1 MVDLSKYTTT
11 KVMIMKGDRKYIFMF
26 LLPSAVLMGLFLYY
40 PFFKSFYLSFYR
52 TKGFFDKKF
61 VGWDNFERLFTDKL
75 LGAATLHTLELMLY
89 VLLFQVGIALI
100 LAVLVEG
107 ISRLKSFYRTVFFFP
122 VVISGTAI
130 SLLFVLF
137 YNYNFGLLNNL
148 LANFGIEKI
157 FWLDEG
163 NALRAV
169 AIPTVWHYVGFYF
182 ILFLTAMS
190 KIPSDYYEAARLEG
204 IGAFKRTTKL
214 TIPLIMSDIKV
225 VITLA
230 ITGTLKVFEFVWVI
244 TSGQNGSEVLGTY
257 MYKKAMVDQNFGYG
271 SAVAI
276 YMVIFGVLLALLA
289 NRLLKRD
296 EITY

>member
-1 MVDLSKYTTT
+1 
-11 KVMIMKGDRKYIFMF
+11 MKGDRKYIFMF

-40 PFFKSFYLSFYR
+40 PFFKSFYLSFFR

-61 VGWDNFERLFTDKL
+61 VGWDNFERLFTDNL

-107 ISRLKSFYRTVFFFP
+107 ISRLKAFYRTVFFFP

-148 LANFGIEKI
+148 LANFGIDKVL
-157 FWLDEG
+157 WLDEG
-163 NALRAV
+163 NALKAV

>member
-1 MVDLSKYTTT
+1 
-11 KVMIMKGDRKYIFMF
+11 MKGDRKYIWMF
-26 LLPSAVLMGLFLYY
+26 LLPAAVIMAIFLYY
-40 PFFKSFYLSFYR
+40 PFFKSLYLSFYR
-52 TKGFFDKKF
+52 TTGFFDKRF
-61 VGWDNFERLFTDKL
+61 VGWNNYERLFSDEL
-75 LGAATLHTLELMLY
+75 LGAATLNTLEVMLY
-89 VLLFQVGIALI
+89 VLVFQVGIALV
-100 LAVLVEG
+100 LAVLVDSIRKG
-107 ISRLKSFYRTVFFFP
+107 KDFYRTVFFFP

-148 LANFGIEKI
+148 LAQFNIEKVL
-157 FWLDEG
+157 WLDQG
-163 NALRAV
+163 NALKAIS
-169 AIPTVWHYVGFYF
+169 IPTVWHYVGFYF

-190 KIPSDYYEAARLEG
+190 KIPSDYYEAAKLEG
-204 IGAFKRTTKL
+204 ISGLKKTTML

-244 TSGQNGSEVLGTY
+244 TRGQNGTEVLGTY

-276 YMVIFGVLLALLA
+276 YMVIFGVVLALVA

>member
-1 MVDLSKYTTT
+1 
-11 KVMIMKGDRKYIFMF
+11 MKGDRKYIFLF
-26 LLPSAVLMGLFLYY
+26 LLPAAVIMGVFLYY
-40 PFFKSFYLSFYR
+40 PFFKSVFFSFFR
-52 TKGFFDKKF
+52 TTGFFDRKF
-61 VGWDNFERLFTDKL
+61 VGWDNYERLFTDKL

-89 VLLFQVGIALI
+89 VILFQVGIALV
-100 LAVLVEG
+100 LAVLVDN
-107 ISRLKSFYRTVFFFP
+107 ISRLQGFFRTVFFFP

-148 LANFGIEKI
+148 LANFGIDKVL
-157 FWLDEG
+157 WLDEH
-163 NALRAV
+163 NALKAV

-182 ILFLTAMS
+182 VLFLTAMS
-190 KIPSDYYEAARLEG
+190 KIPSDYYEAAKLEG
-204 IGAFKRTTKL
+204 ITGFKKTTRL
-214 TIPLIMSDIKV
+214 TIPLILSDIKV

-244 TSGQNGSEVLGTY
+244 ASGQNGTEVLGTY

-271 SAVAI
+271 STVAI
-276 YMVIFGVLLALLA
+276 YMVVFGVALAMLA
-289 NRLLKRD
+289 NRLMKRE

>member
-1 MVDLSKYTTT
+1 
-11 KVMIMKGDRKYIFMF
+11 MKGDRKYIVLF
-26 LLPSAVLMGLFLYY
+26 LLPAVAIMTIFLYY
-40 PFFKSFYLSFYR
+40 PFFKSLYLSFYR
-52 TKGFFDKKF
+52 TTGFFDKKF
-61 VGWDNFERLFTDKL
+61 VGWANYERLFTDKL
-75 LGAATLHTLELMLY
+75 LGAATLHTLEIMLY
-89 VLLFQVGIALI
+89 VIVFQVGIALV
-100 LAVLVEG
+100 LAVLVDN
-107 ISRLKSFYRTVFFFP
+107 ISKLKSFYRTVFFFP

-148 LANFGIEKI
+148 LAQFDIEKVL
-157 FWLDEG
+157 WLDDK
-163 NALRAV
+163 NALKAV
-169 AIPTVWHYVGFYF
+169 SIPTVWHYVGFYF
-182 ILFLTAMS
+182 VLFLTAMS
-190 KIPSDYYEAARLEG
+190 KIPSDYYEAAKLEG
-204 IGAFKRTTKL
+204 ISTFKRTTML

-244 TSGQNGSEVLGTY
+244 TSGQNGTEVLGTY

-271 SAVAI
+271 STVAI
-276 YMVIFGVLLALLA
+276 YMVVFGVLLAVIA

>member
-1 MVDLSKYTTT
+1 
-11 KVMIMKGDRKYIFMF
+11 MKGDRKYIVLF
-26 LLPSAVLMGLFLYY
+26 LLPAVAIMTIFLYY
-40 PFFKSFYLSFYR
+40 PFFKSLYLSFYR
-52 TKGFFDKKF
+52 TTGFFDKKF
-61 VGWDNFERLFTDKL
+61 VGWANYERLFTDKL
-75 LGAATLHTLELMLY
+75 LGAATLHTLEIMLY
-89 VLLFQVGIALI
+89 VIVFQVGIALV
-100 LAVLVEG
+100 LAVLVDN
-107 ISRLKSFYRTVFFFP
+107 ISKLKSFYRTVFFFP

-148 LANFGIEKI
+148 LAQFDIEKVL
-157 FWLDEG
+157 WLDDK
-163 NALRAV
+163 NALKAV
-169 AIPTVWHYVGFYF
+169 SIPTVWHYVGFYF
-182 ILFLTAMS
+182 VLFLTAMS
-190 KIPSDYYEAARLEG
+190 KIPSDYYEAAKLEG
-204 IGAFKRTTKL
+204 ISAFKRTTML

-244 TSGQNGSEVLGTY
+244 TSGQNGTEVLGTY

-271 SAVAI
+271 STVAI
-276 YMVIFGVLLALLA
+276 YMVVFGVLLAVIA

>member
-1 MVDLSKYTTT
+1 
-11 KVMIMKGDRKYIFMF
+11 MKGDRKYIVMF
-26 LLPSAVLMGLFLYY
+26 LLPAAAFMSVFLYY
-40 PFFKSFYLSFYR
+40 PFFKSVYLSFYR
-52 TKGFFDKKF
+52 TSGFFDKKF
-61 VGWDNFERLFTDKL
+61 VGWDNYKRLFTDEL
-75 LGAATLHTLELMLY
+75 LGAATLHTLELMIY
-89 VLLFQVGIALI
+89 VILFQVGIALV
-100 LAVLVEG
+100 LAVLVDN
-107 ISRLKSFYRTVFFFP
+107 IQKLKGFYRTVFFFP

-157 FWLDEG
+157 LWLDEN
-163 NALRAV
+163 NALKAV
-169 AIPTVWHYVGFYF
+169 AIPTVWHYIGFYF
-182 ILFLTAMS
+182 VLFLTAMS
-190 KIPSDYYEAARLEG
+190 KIPSDYYEAAKLEG
-204 IGAFKRTTKL
+204 ISGIRKTTML

-244 TSGQNGSEVLGTY
+244 TKGQNGTEVLGTY

-271 SAVAI
+271 STIAI
-276 YMVIFGVLLALLA
+276 YMVVFGVLLALIA

>member
-1 MVDLSKYTTT
+1 
-11 KVMIMKGDRKYIFMF
+11 MKGDRKYIFMF

-61 VGWDNFERLFTDKL
+61 VGWDNFERLFTDNL

>member
-1 MVDLSKYTTT
+1 MN
-11 KVMIMKGDRKYIFMF
+11 MKGDRKYIFLF
-26 LLPSAVLMGLFLYY
+26 LLPSAVLMSMFLYY
-40 PFFKSFYLSFYR
+40 PFFKSVYLSFFR

-61 VGWDNFERLFTDKL
+61 VGWDNFTRLFSDNL
-75 LGAATLHTLELMLY
+75 LGQATLHTLELMLY
-89 VLLFQVGIALI
+89 VIVFQVGIALV
-100 LAVLVEG
+100 LAVLVESIG
-107 ISRLKSFYRTVFFFP
+107 KLQSVYRTVFFFP

-137 YNYNFGLLNNL
+137 YNYNFGLLNSL

-157 FWLDEG
+157 LWLDEG

-204 IGAFKRTTKL
+204 IGPFKRTVML
-214 TIPLIMSDIKV
+214 TIPLILSDIKV

-244 TSGQNGSEVLGTY
+244 AKGQNGTEVLGTY
-257 MYKKAMVDQNFGYG
+257 MYKKALVDQNFGYG

-276 YMVIFGVLLALLA
+276 YMVVFGVVLAMVA
-289 NRLLKRD
+289 NRLMKRE

>member
-1 MVDLSKYTTT
+1 
-11 KVMIMKGDRKYIFMF
+11 MKGDRKYIFMF

-89 VLLFQVGIALI
+89 VLLFQVGIALV
-100 LAVLVEG
+100 LAVLVEA
-107 ISRLKSFYRTVFFFP
+107 ISRLKTFYRTVFFFP

-157 FWLDEG
+157 FWLEEG

-204 IGAFKRTTKL
+204 INAFKRTTKL

>member
-1 MVDLSKYTTT
+1 M
-11 KVMIMKGDRKYIFMF
+11 MKGDRKYIFLF
-26 LLPSAVLMGLFLYY
+26 LLPAAILMTVFMYY
-40 PFFKSFYLSFYR
+40 PFFKSLYLSFFR

-61 VGWDNFERLFTDKL
+61 IGWDNYERLFSDNL
-75 LGAATLHTLELMLY
+75 LGAATLHTLEIMLY
-89 VLLFQVGIALI
+89 VILFQVGIALV
-100 LAVLVEG
+100 LAVMVDLIG
-107 ISRLKSFYRTVFFFP
+107 KLKGFYRTVFFFP

-137 YNYNFGLLNNL
+137 YNYNFGLLNTV

-157 FWLDEG
+157 LWLDEG
-163 NALRAV
+163 NALKAV
-169 AIPTVWHYVGFYF
+169 AVPTVWHYVGFYF

-204 IGAFKRTTKL
+204 ISALKRTTTL

-230 ITGTLKVFEFVWVI
+230 ITGTLKVFEFIWVI
-244 TSGQNGSEVLGTY
+244 TSGQNGTEVLGTY

-271 SAVAI
+271 SAIAI
-276 YMVIFGVLLALLA
+276 YMVVFGVLLSLLA

>member
-1 MVDLSKYTTT
+1 
-11 KVMIMKGDRKYIFMF
+11 MKGDRKYIFMF
-26 LLPSAVLMGLFLYY
+26 LLPSALLMTIFLYY
-40 PFFKSFYLSFYR
+40 PFFKSFYLSFFR

-61 VGWDNFERLFTDKL
+61 VGWDNFHRLFTDNL

-89 VLLFQVGIALI
+89 VLLFQVGIALV

-107 ISRLKSFYRTVFFFP
+107 IGRLSTFYRTVFFFP

-157 FWLDEG
+157 LWLDEG
-163 NALRAV
+163 NALKAI

-204 IGAFKRTTKL
+204 IGAFKRTTML

-257 MYKKAMVDQNFGYG
+257 MYKKALVDQNFGYG

-276 YMVIFGVLLALLA
+276 YMVVFGVLLALLA

>member
-1 MVDLSKYTTT
+1 
-11 KVMIMKGDRKYIFMF
+11 MKGDRKYIFLF
-26 LLPSAVLMGLFLYY
+26 LLPAAILMTVFMYY
-40 PFFKSFYLSFYR
+40 PFFKSLYLSFFR

-61 VGWDNFERLFTDKL
+61 IGWDNYERLFSDNL
-75 LGAATLHTLELMLY
+75 LGAATLHTLEIMLY
-89 VLLFQVGIALI
+89 VILFQVGIALV
-100 LAVLVEG
+100 LAVMVDLIG
-107 ISRLKSFYRTVFFFP
+107 KLKGFYRTVFFFP

-137 YNYNFGLLNNL
+137 YNYNFGLLNTV

-157 FWLDEG
+157 LWLDEG
-163 NALRAV
+163 NALKAV
-169 AIPTVWHYVGFYF
+169 AVPTVWHYVGFYF

-204 IGAFKRTTKL
+204 ISAFKRTTTL

-230 ITGTLKVFEFVWVI
+230 ITGTLKVFEFIWVI
-244 TSGQNGSEVLGTY
+244 TSGQNGTEVLGTY

-271 SAVAI
+271 SAIAI
-276 YMVIFGVLLALLA
+276 YMVVFGVLLSLLA

>member
-1 MVDLSKYTTT
+1 M
-11 KVMIMKGDRKYIFMF
+11 MKGDRKYIFLF
-26 LLPSAVLMGLFLYY
+26 LLPAAILMTIFMYY
-40 PFFKSFYLSFYR
+40 PFFKSLYLSFFR

-61 VGWDNFERLFTDKL
+61 IGWDNYERLFSDNL
-75 LGAATLHTLELMLY
+75 LGAATLHTLEIMLY
-89 VLLFQVGIALI
+89 VILFQVGIALV
-100 LAVLVEG
+100 LAVMVDLIG
-107 ISRLKSFYRTVFFFP
+107 KLKGFYRTVFFFP

-137 YNYNFGLLNNL
+137 YNYNFGLLNTV

-157 FWLDEG
+157 LWLDEG
-163 NALRAV
+163 NALKAV
-169 AIPTVWHYVGFYF
+169 AVPTVWHYVGFYF

-204 IGAFKRTTKL
+204 ISAFKRTTTL

-230 ITGTLKVFEFVWVI
+230 ITGTLKVFEFIWVI
-244 TSGQNGSEVLGTY
+244 TSGQNGTEVLGTY

-271 SAVAI
+271 SAIAI
-276 YMVIFGVLLALLA
+276 YMVVFGVLLSLLA